1 MRLRR
6 GLGCAPA
13 AAAVMWSSLHP
24 AAGLL
29 LALCPMQMP
38 CHANQ
43 ICIISEVPAAAS
55 SNTWQQHRADLWFAR
70 QMMPVNRYSY
80 RQSRHLPKNCCICS
94 RAAAA
99 ISAMP
104 AGWWLLLL
112 GGRPSTPPPAFGL
125 RKPPELLRRLLLP
138 LALLLPTPT
147 SPRALRTPAMAA
159 GRAERWQLGWAC
171 AGHSW
176 LPQLQCARSHINRH
190 EGPCQVRCEMHSSV
204 SLQRQRQAS
213 SSCCSDRTAMAAFCR
228 SRRCAESS

>member
-1 MRLRR
+1 MPIRY
-6 GLGCAPA
+6 A
-13 AAAVMWSSLHP
+13 SS
-24 AAGLL
+24 G
-29 LALCPMQMP
+29 Q
-38 CHANQ
+38 
-43 ICIISEVPAAAS
+43 VPAAAS
-55 SNTWQQHRADLWFAR
+55 SNTWQQHRADLSFAR
-70 QMMPVNRYSY
+70 QMMPASWYSY

-125 RKPPELLRRLLLP
+125 RKPPELLRRLLPP

-159 GRAERWQLGWAC
+159 GRAERRQLGWDC

-176 LPQLQCARSHINRH
+176 LPQLQCARSVCVCVTAIGMR
-190 EGPCQVRCEMHSSV
+190 GLAKSGARSTQVSV
-204 SLQRQRQAS
+204 
-213 SSCCSDRTAMAAFCR
+213 CSDKGKRA
-228 SRRCAESS
+228 